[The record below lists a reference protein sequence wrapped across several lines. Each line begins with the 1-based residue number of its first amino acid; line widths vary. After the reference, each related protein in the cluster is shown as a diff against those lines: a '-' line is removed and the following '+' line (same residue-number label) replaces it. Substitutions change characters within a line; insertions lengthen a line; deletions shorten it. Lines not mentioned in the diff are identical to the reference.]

1 MGKKVVAFGILFLLI
16 AMPLMA
22 KAASIRKGI
31 FLQMKGG
38 YYRCS
43 DYNKWEDAFGHGFS
57 AFGGLKLSREVLK
70 NIELGISV
78 DYLRANQKEW
88 AVYLVPV
95 GLSVTYAYRRSQD
108 QVFVPYLGGGADFVY
123 GRTGTGELIP
133 EVSHLKEPGF
143 HATAGI
149 RILLDAVTAEDA
161 GAFDQKYGV
170 NNSYLVFEAKYLQ
183 LFEDD
188 YADKELP
195 KGEKGTGYLDPTG
208 AFISIGILVEF

>member
-1 MGKKVVAFGILFLLI
+1 MGKKVVAFGMLFFLI
-16 AMPLMA
+16 AMSLTA
-22 KAASIRKGI
+22 SAASIRKGI
-31 FLQMKGG
+31 LLEIKGG

-43 DYNKWEDAFGHGFS
+43 DYNKWEEAIGHGFS

-78 DYLRANQKEW
+78 DYLRANQREW

-95 GLSVTYAYRRSQD
+95 GLTLTYAYRRSQN
-108 QVFVPYLGGGADFVY
+108 QVFVPYLGGGVDFVY

-133 EVSHLKEPGF
+133 EASHLKEPGF
-143 HATAGI
+143 HATLGM
-149 RILLDAVTAEDA
+149 RILLDAATAEDA

-183 LFEDD
+183 LFNDD
-188 YADKELP
+188 YVDKDYP
-195 KGEKGTGYLDPTG
+195 YQGTGYLDPTG

>member
-1 MGKKVVAFGILFLLI
+1 MGKKVVAFGILFFLI

-22 KAASIRKGI
+22 GAASIRKGI
-31 FLQMKGG
+31 FLEMKGG

-43 DYNKWEDAFGHGFS
+43 DYDKWEEAIGHGFS
-57 AFGGLKLSREVLK
+57 AFGGVKLSREVLK

-95 GLSVTYAYRRSQD
+95 GLTLTYANRRSQN
-108 QVFVPYLGGGADFVY
+108 QVFVPYLGLGVDFVY
-123 GRTGTGELIP
+123 GRTGTGEKIP
-133 EVSHLKEPGF
+133 EASHLKEPGF
-143 HATAGI
+143 HATLGM
-149 RILLDAVTAEDA
+149 RILLDAATAEDA

-183 LFEDD
+183 LFNDD
-188 YADKELP
+188 YVDQESQYQ
-195 KGEKGTGYLDPTG
+195 GTGFLDPTG